1 VRDSAVA
8 EPTLFLLRVIAAG
21 ASEMC
26 FFVGVLREES
36 GFIFIVH
43 SFFNCSCMMRS
54 ASSRNDI
61 LNKIGFGEL
70 KSQ

>member
-26 FFVGVLREES
+26 IFVGVLREES
-36 GFIFIVH
+36 GSIFIVH
-43 SFFNCSCMMRS
+43 SYFNCVCIMQS
-54 ASSRNDI
+54 ASGKRI
-61 LNKIGFGEL
+61 LNKIDFGEF
-70 KSQ
+70 KTQ